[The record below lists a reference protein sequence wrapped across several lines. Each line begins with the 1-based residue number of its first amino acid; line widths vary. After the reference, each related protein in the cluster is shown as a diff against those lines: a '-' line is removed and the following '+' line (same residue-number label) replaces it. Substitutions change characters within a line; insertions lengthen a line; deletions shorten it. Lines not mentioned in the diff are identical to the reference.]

1 MISRRLLRIK
11 VLKALYAHLK
21 SESCSLAVSEKNL
34 VASIDKTYD
43 LYFQMLSLIVELAR
57 HAEQRQQAAMQ
68 KRLPTAEDLNPN
80 RKFVENSVIR
90 IISESDY
97 VNDYLASHKLSWNQY
112 PELIKNLF
120 NELEQ
125 TESYQKYMLSQERS
139 FREDLALVTDF
150 YTNGLEESEALEE
163 ALEEQSIMW
172 NDDLGF
178 ALIMVTRT
186 LSNMRASHQEV
197 KVLPKFKSEDD
208 LEYAKELFAKTA
220 LKFDKHQ
227 QLIEQFTR
235 NWDVER
241 IAYMDNLIM
250 AIAVTELLSFP
261 SIPVKVTLDEY
272 IEIAKYYSSPGSSN
286 FINGVL
292 DKIVST
298 LNEEGKIDKLIAA
311 HNVGRAVNP
320 LSIEGQI
327 EGGVVMSLGYS
338 LTERYPLDHCKPTA
352 KYGTLGLLRA
362 NQVPEIQPIIVEKDG
377 LDVACGAIG
386 IGEIVCVPTAA
397 AVADAY
403 YRYDGNFRTAL
414 PLANTPYTR
423 K

>member
-21 SESCSLAVSEKNL
+21 SESNSLSVSEKNL

-68 KRLPTAEDLNPN
+68 KKLPTAEDLNPN

-90 IISESDY
+90 LISESDS
-97 VNDYLASHKLSWNQY
+97 VNDYLASKKLSWSQY
-112 PELIKNLF
+112 PELIKSLF

-125 TESYQKYMLSQERS
+125 TEYYQKYMLSQERS

-150 YTNGLEESEALEE
+150 YMNELENSEALEE
-163 ALEEQSIMW
+163 VLEEQSILW

-186 LSNMRASHQEV
+186 LSNIRASHQEG
-197 KVLPKFKSEDD
+197 KVLPKFKSEDE

-220 LKFDKHQ
+220 LYFDKHQ
-227 QLIEQFTR
+227 QLIEQYTR

-250 AIAVTELLSFP
+250 ITAVTELLSFP

-286 FINGVL
+286 FLNGVL
-292 DKIVST
+292 DKIVAT
-298 LNEEGKIDKLIAA
+298 LNQEDKIKKS
-311 HNVGRAVNP
+311 GR
-320 LSIEGQI
+320 
-327 EGGVVMSLGYS
+327 
-338 LTERYPLDHCKPTA
+338 
-352 KYGTLGLLRA
+352 GL
-362 NQVPEIQPIIVEKDG
+362 N
-377 LDVACGAIG
+377 
-386 IGEIVCVPTAA
+386 
-397 AVADAY
+397 
-403 YRYDGNFRTAL
+403 
-414 PLANTPYTR
+414 
-423 K
+423 